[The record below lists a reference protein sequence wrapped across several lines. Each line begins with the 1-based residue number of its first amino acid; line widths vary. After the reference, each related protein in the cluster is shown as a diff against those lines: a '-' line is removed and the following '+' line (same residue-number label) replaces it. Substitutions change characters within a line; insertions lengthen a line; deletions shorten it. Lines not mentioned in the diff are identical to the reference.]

1 MEIGKCGGE
10 EAVCRESKGW
20 EMGKGGREMHT
31 YKDLPLLSALFYL
44 EAWCFLYIFPRSRE
58 DLMCSCNLVL
68 LLGRA
73 AQT

>member
-44 EAWCFLYIFPRSRE
+44 EGS
-58 DLMCSCNLVL
+58 LVL
-68 LLGRA
+68 SVHLPSEQRGLNVLL
-73 AQT
+73 